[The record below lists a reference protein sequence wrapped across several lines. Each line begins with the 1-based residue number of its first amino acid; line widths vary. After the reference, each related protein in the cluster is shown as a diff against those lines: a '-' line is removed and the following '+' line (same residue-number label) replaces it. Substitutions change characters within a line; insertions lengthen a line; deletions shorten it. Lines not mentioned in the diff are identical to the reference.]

1 MSVLSRDEFFEQIS
15 KRTSGDTSPETI
27 EFIENMTDTYN
38 SLSTKNADNEKWKQK
53 YDELDKTWR
62 TRYTHRFFS
71 GPSNIPDEKN
81 EGEEEDK
88 DTDITIDDLFK

>member
-38 SLSTKNADNEKWKQK
+38 SLSAGKADSENWKQK

-62 TRYTHRFFS
+62 ARYTHRFFS
-71 GPSNIPDEKN
+71 GPSNIPENEK
-81 EGEEEDK
+81 GEEEDK
-88 DTDITIDDLFK
+88 DADITVDDLFK